1 MRYEQLS
8 SSLQPAIPSWPVQ
21 SVILRIFLVFSYYTN
36 KQSAKSLANYVSHLK
51 SGQLSRGLNWLNESE
66 LYSVQVTLRA
76 LQRCQPNK
84 VVRRRTPMTL
94 RLLDL
99 LELTAA
105 PLSTLDLEFF
115 TFCRVSHNGLLR
127 GGEARP
133 LQFSNMIWN
142 EDRSGFEIVIANSKA
157 NKTGP
162 PEHVPFLD
170 WGSRSAVSYMRRFL
184 TCNNLWPFV
193 DSNHLVFPHFQSASK
208 ISHHLRSLS
217 RKANIVTDL
226 AGHSF
231 RSGGACDLWASNVP
245 IEAIMKAGRWR
256 SDAIRLYLRDTDVTS
271 VKVAEAFRF
280 CHQHG
285 FDLWSKRQAS

>member
-1 MRYEQLS
+1 MQPLS
-8 SSLQPAIPSWPVQ
+8 ASWPVQ
-21 SVILRIFLVFSYYTN
+21 SVILRIFLVYAYYSN
-36 KQSAKSLANYVSHLK
+36 RQSAKSLTNYVTHIK
-51 SGQLSRGLNWLNESE
+51 SGQLARGYVWLNQSE
-66 LYSVQVTLRA
+66 MYSVQITMRA

-84 VVRRRTPMTL
+84 IVRRRTPITL
-94 RLLDL
+94 RTLDL
-99 LELTAA
+99 LERSAT
-105 PLSTLDLEFF
+105 PLSPEDLEFF

-133 LQFSNMIWN
+133 LRFNTMIWN
-142 EDRSGFEIVIANSKA
+142 EDRSGFELVINSSKA

-162 PEHVPFLD
+162 PERIPFLD
-170 WGSRSAVSYMRRFL
+170 WGPSSAVSYMRRYLSAKQLWRFL
-184 TCNNLWPFV
+184 
-193 DSNHLVFPHFQSASK
+193 DSDHLIFPSLQSPQK
-208 ISHHLRSLS
+208 ITFRLRSLS
-217 RKANIVTDL
+217 LRANFVSDL

-285 FDLWSKRQAS
+285 FDLWSKRQIS